1 VHDGTGGAPRLV
13 VNETSEPDPSATSSS
28 FPSIWNFVAFDCT
41 AFGMFFTVFMLE
53 RRPQAVAFDA
63 SSRLLD
69 VRLGLLNT
77 LVLITSSYLVALA
90 IARAR
95 NLDLRNAR
103 RLLWGGLGIG
113 AVFAVTKVV
122 EYSLKLG
129 AGITPQTDAF
139 FGYYF
144 GLTGIHFL
152 HYAAGMIVL
161 IVMLVRARQASAA
174 EPALVRFMVSG
185 GIFWHMVDLL
195 WVFLFPMLYL
205 LGRVQQ

>member
-1 VHDGTGGAPRLV
+1 MHDGLDEAPRLV
-13 VNETSEPDPSATSSS
+13 VNETSEPDPSTASS
-28 FPSIWNFVAFDCT
+28 FPSIWNFVAIDCT
-41 AFGMFFTVFMLE
+41 FFGMFFTVFMFE
-53 RRPQAVAFDA
+53 RRAQAAAFDT

-103 RLLWGGLGIG
+103 RLLWGGVGIG

-144 GLTGIHFL
+144 ALTGIHFL
-152 HYAAGMIVL
+152 HYAAGMVVL
-161 IVMLVRARQASAA
+161 IVMLVRVHQASAA
-174 EPALVRFMVSG
+174 EAGLVRFMISG

-205 LGRVQQ
+205 LGRVPQ